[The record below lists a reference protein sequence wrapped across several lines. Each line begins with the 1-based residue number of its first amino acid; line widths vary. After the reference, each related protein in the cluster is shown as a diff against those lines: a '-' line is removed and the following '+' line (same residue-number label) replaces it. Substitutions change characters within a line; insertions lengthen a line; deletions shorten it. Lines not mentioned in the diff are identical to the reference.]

1 MSMGESAPSSG
12 YGTGPGVVNA
22 DPEGTLVKA
31 QENTSALLA
40 EPSKVTEVL
49 ILPATFGTTRR
60 GRSGPISAITVCE
73 LIKLAAI
80 AASTTTVCEL
90 ITDWDVLI
98 SVMPVIADICD

>member
-1 MSMGESAPSSG
+1 MGVDAPPSGYRTAADAEVRSDESA
-12 YGTGPGVVNA
+12 
-22 DPEGTLVKA
+22 GTLTHSHKNLA
-31 QENTSALLA
+31 ALLA

-60 GRSGPISAITVCE
+60 GWSGLISAITVCE

-90 ITDWDVLI
+90 TADSDVET
-98 SVMPVIADICD
+98 SATPVIADICD